1 MFNTPVLFLVF
12 NRPAETEKAF
22 EVIRNIAPKHLYIAA
37 DGPRYYKEGE
47 PELCKR
53 VREIVTNIDWDC
65 EIKTLFREN
74 NLGCKKAVSEAIN
87 WFFLQEER
95 GIILEDDCIADLSFF
110 PYCEQLLEKYKTDEH
125 VISISGTN
133 LGYELP
139 NKASYGFSRFMNM
152 WGWATW
158 RRSAMLIDYDMKLW
172 IKMSPKKL
180 FLYNKLKDHLFAFD
194 YGWIKF
200 WLYYF
205 NITAAGE
212 MDTWDY
218 QWLFTQLYYNK
229 VSVFPA
235 KNLVKN
241 IGFSN
246 SATHTVHPNH
256 PASSLHFKS
265 ISFPLNAPRNNKIN
279 VFYEKRF
286 IKEIWFNHKSESFY
300 RIMRSDFL
308 NSPVGLRVTKIL
320 TKKL

>member
-1 MFNTPVLFLVF
+1 MFKTPVLFLVF

-22 EVIRNIAPKHLYIAA
+22 QVIRNIAPKYLYIAA
-37 DGPRYYKEGE
+37 DGPRYDKNGE

-53 VREIVTNIDWDC
+53 VREIVTNIHWDC
-65 EIKTLFREN
+65 EIRTLFREN

-87 WFFLQEER
+87 WFFFQEEQ

-158 RRSAMLIDYDMKLW
+158 RRSAMLIDYDMRLW
-172 IKMSPKKL
+172 KKMSLKKL
-180 FLYNKLKDHLFAFD
+180 FLYNKLKDDFFAFD

-218 QWLFTQLYYNK
+218 QWLFAQFYYNK
-229 VSVFPA
+229 VSIFPA
-235 KNLVKN
+235 KNLIKN
-241 IGFSN
+241 IGFSD
-246 SATHTVHPNH
+246 SATHTLNSDHA
-256 PASSLHFKS
+256 ASCLHLEP
-265 ISFPLNAPRNNKIN
+265 IMFPLNSPCGRKVN
-279 VFYEKRF
+279 VIYEKKF
-286 IKEIWFNHKSESFY
+286 IKRVWFNQHSESFY
-300 RIMRSDFL
+300 RILRSDFL
-308 NSPVGLRVTKIL
+308 NSDVGQKIS
-320 TKKL
+320 KLIDY